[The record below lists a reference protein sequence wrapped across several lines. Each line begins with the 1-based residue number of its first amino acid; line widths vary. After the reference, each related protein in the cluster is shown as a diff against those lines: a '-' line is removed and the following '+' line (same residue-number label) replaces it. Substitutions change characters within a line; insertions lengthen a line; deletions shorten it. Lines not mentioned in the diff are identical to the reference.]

1 MGSSRRILVV
11 GVSCINGCLVS
22 GERCD
27 NGEPWEDD
35 AGLTVVGHEVVVQEL
50 LEEGGDYGDTGDAGK
65 HGEEGGDT
73 GEHGE
78 ERNT

>member
-1 MGSSRRILVV
+1 MGVWYLVK
-11 GVSCINGCLVS
+11 GVTG
-22 GERCD
+22 D

-78 ERNT
+78 ERNTSNLKFSSGELQI